1 MIEYIISVNPDN
13 RIIKKT
19 VAILK
24 EGGLVAIPTDTS
36 WAIIASISSKEGRDK
51 LLDSMPPE
59 RRRAPTFICTDIQQ
73 TSEYCE
79 ISDAV
84 FRYIKKL
91 VPGPYV
97 FILRS
102 TNKIAK
108 LFSLKRAEIGVRI
121 PAHPVAH
128 AVIAELGVPLLSI
141 TARKT
146 MINKSSEP
154 PSYPEEELF
163 DEAWELED
171 IPGIDLIIAGEED
184 CEKTITTVIDL
195 RTDEPIIIRQ
205 GAGIVEK

>member
-1 MIEYIISVNPDN
+1 MIEYIVSVNPDN

-19 VAILK
+19 VSILQ

-36 WAIIASISSKEGRDK
+36 WAIIASVDSKVGRDK
-51 LLDSMPPE
+51 LLDIMPLE
-59 RRRAPTFICTDIQQ
+59 RRRAPTFVCTDIQQ

-91 VPGPYV
+91 VPGPFV

-108 LFSLKRAEIGVRI
+108 LFSLKRAEVGVRI
-121 PAHPVAH
+121 PAHLVAH
-128 AVIAELGVPLLSI
+128 ALIAELGVPLLAI

-146 MINKSSEP
+146 MISKSNEP

-163 DEAWELED
+163 DEAWELEN
-171 IPGIDLIIAGEED
+171 IPDIDLIITGEDD
-184 CEKTITTVIDL
+184 CEKKITTVIDL
-195 RTDEPIIIRQ
+195 RTDEPILIRQ
-205 GAGIVEK
+205 GAGIIEK